1 MLNTYCH
8 RMLRLYQLYSLFC
21 ESCDIHCKLGN
32 WKLTEEYKKK
42 IQLMTIPISKRLL
55 LYILCL
61 CKASG
66 LVL

>member
-42 IQLMTIPISKRLL
+42 
-55 LYILCL
+55 YN
-61 CKASG
+61 
-66 LVL
+66 